1 VGCGR
6 VASKAAL
13 RRLALSGGQVV
24 ADPRATMPGRGA
36 YVCGPECARA
46 AVRRRAFGRAF
57 RTSVSVDPNLVE
69 SVTDA

>member
-6 VASKAAL
+6 VAPKAAL
-13 RRLALSGGQVV
+13 RRLALAEGRVV
-24 ADPRATMPGRGA
+24 VDPHATMPGRGA

-57 RTSVSVDPNLVE
+57 RTSVSVDCNLVE
-69 SVTDA
+69 SVSDA